1 MNHIQIKSELI
12 EKLID
17 ISIEAGDAILGF
29 YNSEI
34 DVQVKSDSSP
44 LTKADLESN
53 SIIVKR
59 LKSLTPDIPILSE
72 EAADISFEVRSKWN
86 EYWLIDPLDGTKEFI
101 NKNGEFT
108 VNIALIRD
116 HEPVF
121 GLIHLPVKK
130 HTYWGCED
138 KGSFFLD
145 QRNNIKKINVS
156 NNTDHPIRIATS
168 RSHPSEEMTDLL
180 NKINNYKLL
189 EVGSSLKFCLI
200 ASGTVDIYPR
210 LGPTSEWDIAAGHAI
225 VIYAGGYIVGID
237 GMPITYNSSED
248 LINPEFIVSNNKVNA
263 DALLKMIIDKENKST

>member
-1 MNHIQIKSELI
+1 MGHIQIKTELI
-12 EKLID
+12 EQLID
-17 ISIEAGDAILGF
+17 LSIKAGDAILGF
-29 YNSEI
+29 YNSKI

-72 EAADISFEVRSKWN
+72 EAADISFDVRSKWN

-130 HTYWGCED
+130 HTYWGCEN
-138 KGSFFLD
+138 KGSFFID
-145 QRNNIKKINVS
+145 KERNTRKINVS
-156 NNTDHPIRIATS
+156 KNTNNPIRVAAS
-168 RSHPSEEMTDLL
+168 RSHPSVELTNLL
-180 NKINNYKLL
+180 YKIENYKVL

-200 ASGTVDIYPR
+200 ASGEADIYPR
-210 LGPTSEWDIAAGHAI
+210 FGPTSEWDTAAGQAI
-225 VIYAGGYIVGID
+225 LNYAGGSVIQMNGK
-237 GMPITYNSSED
+237 PLCYNKKRSLLNENFIATSSNQNQD
-248 LINPEFIVSNNKVNA
+248 IKKYLSPNS
-263 DALLKMIIDKENKST
+263 